1 MSFKRGL
8 WNQVGELLIS
18 GKKSMVLAGETVEG
32 EIRLTWRKDNAEEVA
47 LAEKTFKEYI
57 TRGWFAVGEKSGKK
71 AQIFVFD
78 PYFERI
84 VLGPI
89 AAGG

>member
-1 MSFKRGL
+1 
-8 WNQVGELLIS
+8 VGELSIV
-18 GKKSMVLAGETVEG
+18 GKKSMVMTGEPVEG
-32 EIRLTWRKDNAEEVA
+32 ELKFNWRNDNAEEVT

-57 TRGWFAVGEKSGKK
+57 IRGWLAVGEKSGKK
-71 AQIFVFD
+71 TQIFIFD
-78 PYFERI
+78 PNFDRI

>member
-1 MSFKRGL
+1 M
-8 WNQVGELLIS
+8 GELLIV

-32 EIRLTWRKDNAEEVA
+32 ELRLTWRNDNAEEVS

-57 TRGWFAVGEKSGKK
+57 ARGWLAVGEKSGKK
-71 AQIFVFD
+71 TQIFVFD
-78 PYFERI
+78 RNFDRI